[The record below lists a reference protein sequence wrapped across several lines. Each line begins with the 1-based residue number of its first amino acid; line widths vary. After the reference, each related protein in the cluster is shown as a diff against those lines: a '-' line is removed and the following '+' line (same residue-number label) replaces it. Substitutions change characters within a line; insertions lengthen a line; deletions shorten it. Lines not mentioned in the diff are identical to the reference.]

1 MKEDEYIVP
10 NGPLKGK
17 KIELASTTGIDK
29 FDEIA
34 EDLMRRVFEL
44 GVNEYLITDES
55 SLWDFTFA
63 ADLSDVHRKIQ
74 QEFGLDPSD
83 LKSAR
88 LLEIFGKLHEQREQ
102 GHR

>member
-10 NGPLKGK
+10 NSRFKGK

-29 FDEIA
+29 FEEIA
-34 EDLMRRVFEL
+34 EDFMRRIFDL
-44 GVNEYLITDES
+44 GVNDYLITDES
-55 SLWDFTFA
+55 SLWDFTLS
-63 ADLSDVHRKIQ
+63 ADLSDVHRKIK

-102 GHR
+102 DHR